1 MNSIQAISYPVH
13 FQDKGYNS
21 LSNLIAENNYS
32 TLFIL
37 VDENTFKS
45 CYPKFI
51 PNLQTD
57 KRIEVIEI
65 ESGEIN
71 KNLETCIGV
80 WNAITEL
87 GGDRKS
93 LIITLGG
100 GVITDLGGFVASC
113 FKRGIDFVNIPTT
126 LLSMVDAS
134 VGGGMLRDVLINAHP
149 INWIGDL
156 NYLYIIFSAVLF
168 TFLFKSKIAHL
179 SKTMFLFDTIGISVF
194 TLLGLQKGLSYDLH
208 PIIAIIMGMIS
219 AVFGGVLR
227 DVLTAKIPLI
237 FEKEVYAS
245 ACLLGGINYLTL
257 NYFKVDEN
265 INFIISAIVIASIR
279 AIAVKFHLELPKIK
293 NDLFTTS
300 KK

>member
-1 MNSIQAISYPVH
+1 
-13 FQDKGYNS
+13 
-21 LSNLIAENNYS
+21 
-32 TLFIL
+32 
-37 VDENTFKS
+37 
-45 CYPKFI
+45 
-51 PNLQTD
+51 
-57 KRIEVIEI
+57 
-65 ESGEIN
+65 
-71 KNLETCIGV
+71 
-80 WNAITEL
+80 
-87 GGDRKS
+87 
-93 LIITLGG
+93 
-100 GVITDLGGFVASC
+100 
-113 FKRGIDFVNIPTT
+113 
-126 LLSMVDAS
+126 
-134 VGGGMLRDVLINAHP
+134 MLRDVLINAHP

-245 ACLLGGINYLTL
+245 ACLTGGISYLIL

-265 INFIISAIVIASIR
+265 INFIISAIVIATIR
-279 AIAVKFHLELPKIK
+279 AIAVKFHLELPKIT
-293 NDLFTTS
+293 NDLFTIS

>member
-1 MNSIQAISYPVH
+1 MEVIYVLDILGTFAFAISGALVAL
-13 FQDKGYNS
+13 DK
-21 LSNLIAENNYS
+21 
-32 TLFIL
+32 
-37 VDENTFKS
+37 
-45 CYPKFI
+45 KFDI
-51 PNLQTD
+51 F
-57 KRIEVIEI
+57 
-65 ESGEIN
+65 
-71 KNLETCIGV
+71 
-80 WNAITEL
+80 
-87 GGDRKS
+87 
-93 LIITLGG
+93 
-100 GVITDLGGFVASC
+100 GVIIIAFVTA
-113 FKRGIDFVNIPTT
+113 
-126 LLSMVDAS
+126 

-194 TLLGLQKGLSYDLH
+194 TLLGLQKGLSFDLH

-279 AIAVKFHLELPKIK
+279 AVAVKFHLELPKIT
-293 NDLFTTS
+293 NDLFTNS

>member
-1 MNSIQAISYPVH
+1 MEVIYVLDILGTFAFAISGALVAL
-13 FQDKGYNS
+13 DK
-21 LSNLIAENNYS
+21 
-32 TLFIL
+32 
-37 VDENTFKS
+37 
-45 CYPKFI
+45 KFDI
-51 PNLQTD
+51 F
-57 KRIEVIEI
+57 
-65 ESGEIN
+65 
-71 KNLETCIGV
+71 
-80 WNAITEL
+80 
-87 GGDRKS
+87 
-93 LIITLGG
+93 
-100 GVITDLGGFVASC
+100 GVIIIAFVTA
-113 FKRGIDFVNIPTT
+113 
-126 LLSMVDAS
+126 

-194 TLLGLQKGLSYDLH
+194 TLLGLQKGLSYELH

-245 ACLLGGINYLTL
+245 ACLTGGISYLIL
-257 NYFKVDEN
+257 HYFKVDEN

-279 AIAVKFHLELPKIK
+279 AVAVKFHLELPKIT

>member
-1 MNSIQAISYPVH
+1 MEVIYVLDILGTFAFAISGALVAL
-13 FQDKGYNS
+13 DK
-21 LSNLIAENNYS
+21 
-32 TLFIL
+32 
-37 VDENTFKS
+37 
-45 CYPKFI
+45 KFDI
-51 PNLQTD
+51 F
-57 KRIEVIEI
+57 
-65 ESGEIN
+65 
-71 KNLETCIGV
+71 
-80 WNAITEL
+80 
-87 GGDRKS
+87 
-93 LIITLGG
+93 
-100 GVITDLGGFVASC
+100 GVIIIAFVTA
-113 FKRGIDFVNIPTT
+113 
-126 LLSMVDAS
+126 

-245 ACLLGGINYLTL
+245 ACLAGGISYLIL
-257 NYFKVDEN
+257 HYFKVDEN
-265 INFIISAIVIASIR
+265 INFIVSAIVIASIR
-279 AIAVKFHLELPKIK
+279 AVAVKFHLELPKIT